1 MVRLRMIWNGDKWLN
16 LKYIFKGEML
26 GLAGRLDIKEE
37 KQKRG
42 RGILDFV
49 LGNFWVELSFASFLL
64 WETKSSKLKKLL
76 WIWSHSKSLRKLI
89 SHKNDQDKSI
99 EVKYNIKL
107 LLQKRE

>member
-49 LGNFWVELSFASFLL
+49 LGNF
-64 WETKSSKLKKLL
+64 
-76 WIWSHSKSLRKLI
+76 
-89 SHKNDQDKSI
+89 
-99 EVKYNIKL
+99 
-107 LLQKRE
+107 